1 MVLLKLFEDLSSL
14 CQKTENRRNLFI
26 SRENEVSKEKLF
38 KQILKLNEKSFH
50 NSMFS
55 FQLKNIS
62 RFFLE
67 IFDLYFYSLVFNK
80 KRGLNKI
87 F

>member
-1 MVLLKLFEDLSSL
+1 MVLLKLFEDLRRL

-38 KQILKLNEKSFH
+38 KKTLKPNEKSFH

-55 FQLKNIS
+55 FELKNIS
-62 RFFLE
+62 RFFLQ
-67 IFDLYFYSLVFNK
+67 IFDLYFLLSDFQQK
-80 KRGLNKI
+80 SGD
-87 F
+87 